1 MDFSYGEI
9 RSEILLEMIHISWED
24 MNEDEFIAS
33 AKGQNFIR
41 VLWNDDFRKG
51 TSFRKCILTNNLQWN
66 YIMLNSF
73 LPRYKYGLDWND
85 PLAENFKVQE
95 YHLVMPAEVRS
106 HLDTVMRNAKDFTVT
121 TAYHKTLDKR
131 LVIDGVHRAL
141 GIESKS
147 ISNDLF
153 PAVTIIECYS
163 NKIDENFEF
172 DFRHLKRTYGMIL

>member
-1 MDFSYGEI
+1 MS
-9 RSEILLEMIHISWED
+9 
-24 MNEDEFIAS
+24 
-33 AKGQNFIR
+33 
-41 VLWNDDFRKG
+41 
-51 TSFRKCILTNNLQWN
+51 
-66 YIMLNSF
+66 
-73 LPRYKYGLDWND
+73 
-85 PLAENFKVQE
+85 
-95 YHLVMPAEVRS
+95 
-106 HLDTVMRNAKDFTVT
+106 DTVMRNAKDFTVT